1 MQSSTVCLTDLNLL
15 SWKCKRVVCDVLNLV
30 WKTHHYSVKSSRNL
44 KALASEL
51 NKEALKTNST
61 TWDTMVARRQPRVES
76 VYQVGRC
83 IDIRR
88 TNLSLVLCH
97 MEHSSTSSSKGH
109 EKFISKKMRNVQC
122 AAFCHFLADVF
133 SILGKLSLN
142 MQSDDFILPVAVSQL
157 KETVASMSC
166 LKSRHA
172 PNCYLETFLKVPNN
186 LGKKD
191 LKVFQGIEL
200 EGNSRVEKSALGQAQ
215 ISTQG

>member
-1 MQSSTVCLTDLNLL
+1 MCSPFLE
-15 SWKCKRVVCDVLNLV
+15 SWD
-30 WKTHHYSVKSSRNL
+30 
-44 KALASEL
+44 
-51 NKEALKTNST
+51 
-61 TWDTMVARRQPRVES
+61 
-76 VYQVGRC
+76 
-83 IDIRR
+83 
-88 TNLSLVLCH
+88 
-97 MEHSSTSSSKGH
+97 
-109 EKFISKKMRNVQC
+109 
-122 AAFCHFLADVF
+122 
-133 SILGKLSLN
+133 

>member
-1 MQSSTVCLTDLNLL
+1 M
-15 SWKCKRVVCDVLNLV
+15 
-30 WKTHHYSVKSSRNL
+30 
-44 KALASEL
+44 
-51 NKEALKTNST
+51 
-61 TWDTMVARRQPRVES
+61 
-76 VYQVGRC
+76 
-83 IDIRR
+83 
-88 TNLSLVLCH
+88 
-97 MEHSSTSSSKGH
+97 
-109 EKFISKKMRNVQC
+109 
-122 AAFCHFLADVF
+122 F

-142 MQSDDFILPVAVSQL
+142 MQSDDFILPVAVSQF

-172 PNCYLETFLKVPNN
+172 LNCSLETFLKVPNN